1 MITEQ
6 TLENL
11 DQAIKQLNSFWW
23 CNMELLL
30 KDENDKQVQDSI
42 KRLLE
47 VQQEIMLHLHKSE

>member
-11 DQAIKQLNSFWW
+11 DQAIKLLNNFWFS
-23 CNMELLL
+23 NTGLLL
-30 KDENDKQVQDSI
+30 DDDKDKEISDSI

-47 VQQEIMLHLHKSE
+47 VQQQIMLHLHKD

>member
-11 DQAIKQLNSFWW
+11 DQAIKQLNNFWFS
-23 CNMELLL
+23 NTGLLL
-30 KDENDKQVQDSI
+30 DDDKDKEISDSI

-47 VQQEIMLHLHKSE
+47 VQQQIMLHLHKD